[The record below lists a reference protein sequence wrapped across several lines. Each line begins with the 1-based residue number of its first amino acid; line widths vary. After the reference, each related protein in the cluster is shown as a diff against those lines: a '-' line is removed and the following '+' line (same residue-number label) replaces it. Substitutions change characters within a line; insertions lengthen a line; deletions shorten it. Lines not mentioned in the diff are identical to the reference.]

1 MSSIKGFL
9 SRHFKKAAIGALAPL
24 LLLSTSTLHDSPPPP
39 APAMTAHSLSMG
51 VHNQKFS
58 AASPF
63 DYTFFL
69 DRDQIQARAAAANP
83 ALKYED
89 AMIAGLRSYL
99 LDQSGIAL
107 NKDTLKNIV
116 GSLGVSAGQANNRP
130 FRGIEERTGRE
141 VTGRAC
147 FINPQDP
154 DMTSRSIRNLVM
166 GFNGSHGELAAQP
179 IRRDMS
185 LEILRRFNEYHELGH
200 CMNEEY
206 LQALFKIEPTP
217 ANAPRIARLKHT
229 SEARAEVFAALM
241 LARDGVNNVAGIRAD
256 HRLAGVALTGYQ
268 IAKYKGWE
276 TADSYS
282 GYKYAVHEAL
292 WNTQRVI
299 DRVGIS
305 EIKKMS
311 PQELA
316 LLAKNIVD
324 HDPLNT
330 PEAGRAVTALL
341 KSRFDLDKMKADYP
355 GLHGQFNVAAR
366 VRQQVADAFTR
377 LYGPDVIDPN
387 RSVFD
392 QLPLDGRAPGA
403 PKSAEPTPVP
413 VMTAQLLNSAGNA
426 LATQKTLDDVVVR
439 LRDQLRAVLRNGSQ
453 AEQDQA
459 ASRLQ
464 AIPQAHREAASIIQ
478 KKATPAASPAI
489 S

>member
-1 MSSIKGFL
+1 MGVAKGFL

-24 LLLSTSTLHDSPPPP
+24 LLLSTSTLQDNPPD
-39 APAMTAHSLSMG
+39 APALTAHSISMG
-51 VHNQKFS
+51 AHNQKFS

-69 DRDQIQARAAAANP
+69 DRDQIQARAAAADP

-89 AMIAGLRSYL
+89 AMIVGLRSYL

-107 NKDTLKNIV
+107 NEGTLKNIV
-116 GSLGVSAGQANNRP
+116 GSLGVSAGQANNRQ
-130 FRGIEERTGRE
+130 FKGIEERTGRE

-166 GFNGSHGELAAQP
+166 GFNGSHGDLATKP
-179 IRRDMS
+179 VRRDMS
-185 LEILRRFNEYHELGH
+185 PEVLRRFNEYHELGH

-206 LQALFKIEPTP
+206 LQALFKISPTP
-217 ANAPRIARLKHT
+217 ENAPRIARLKHA
-229 SEARAEVFAALM
+229 SETRADVFAALM

-268 IAKYKGWE
+268 IAKYKGWD

-299 DRVGIS
+299 DRIGIGN
-305 EIKKMS
+305 IKKMS

-316 LLAKNIVD
+316 QLAKNIVD
-324 HDPLNT
+324 HEALNT
-330 PEAGRAVTALL
+330 PDAGRAVTALL

-355 GLHGQFNVAAR
+355 DLRGQFNVAAR
-366 VRQQVADAFTR
+366 VRQQVADAFIR

-387 RSVFD
+387 RPVFD
-392 QLPLDGRAPGA
+392 QLPLDGGAPGA
-403 PKSAEPTPVP
+403 PKAADPTPVP
-413 VMTAQLLNSAGNA
+413 AMTAQLLNSAGNT
-426 LATQKTLDDVVVR
+426 LATQKSLDDAVVR
-439 LRDQLRAVLRNGSQ
+439 LRDQLRAVLRNGSHV
-453 AEQDQA
+453 EQDQA
-459 ASRLQ
+459 VSRLQ
-464 AIPQAHREAASIIQ
+464 AIPEAHREAAIILQ
-478 KKATPAASPAI
+478 KKSAPQPSPAV